1 MAESAAPYSKSYY
14 PVYLDLTGR
23 ACVVVGG
30 GRVAERKVATLL
42 KYGADVTVI
51 APEVMPAI
59 EILIDQ
65 ERIVLERRGYVR
77 GDLTGAFVVIC
88 ATDSEEINRAVYS
101 EAEEMGVLVNVVD
114 VPPLCNFI
122 VPSIVKR
129 GGLQIAISTGGAAPA
144 VAKRVRRHL
153 QEEYGQEWG
162 AYIALLGEIRALAMS
177 QIADDGERKAFY
189 ERIADSD
196 VLARFTRGDTPV
208 AADVLA
214 EFREGADQATARSR

>member
-1 MAESAAPYSKSYY
+1 MVESTAPYSKSYY

-30 GRVAERKVATLL
+30 GRIAERKVDTLL
-42 KYGADVTVI
+42 RYGADVTVI
-51 APEVMPAI
+51 APEITPAM
-59 EILIDQ
+59 EAHVD
-65 ERIVLERRGYVR
+65 EDRIIVERRGYVR

-88 ATDSEEINRAVYS
+88 ATDSEEVNRAVYS

-153 QEEYGQEWG
+153 QEEYGEEWG

-177 QIADDGERKAFY
+177 GIADDAERKAFF
-189 ERIADSD
+189 ERVADSD
-196 VLARFTRGDTPV
+196 VLVRFTRGETPV

-214 EFREGADQATARSR
+214 EFREGTE

>member
-1 MAESAAPYSKSYY
+1 MSDTAIPYSKTYY
-14 PVYLDLTGR
+14 PVYLDLNGR
-23 ACVVVGG
+23 PCVVVGG
-30 GRVAERKVATLL
+30 GRVAERKVAALL

-51 APEVMPAI
+51 SPEVMPAI
-59 EILIDQ
+59 EILVDQ
-65 ERIVLERRGYVR
+65 DRVIVERRGYVR

-144 VAKRVRRHL
+144 VAKRVRKRL
-153 QEEYGQEWG
+153 QEEFGEEWG
-162 AYIALLGEIRALAMS
+162 PYVALLGEIRALAM
-177 QIADDGERKAFY
+177 AEVPDDAERKAFF
-189 ERIADSD
+189 ERVADSD
-196 VLARFTRGDTPV
+196 VLARFTRGETPV
-208 AADVLA
+208 AADVLS
-214 EFREGADQATARSR
+214 EFATPTGG

>member
-1 MAESAAPYSKSYY
+1 MSDTATPYSKTYY

-51 APEVMPAI
+51 SPEVMPAL
-59 EILIDQ
+59 EILVEQ
-65 ERIVLERRGYVR
+65 ERIIVERRGYVR
-77 GDLTGAFVVIC
+77 GDLAGAFVVIC

-101 EAEEMGVLVNVVD
+101 EAEEHGVLVNVVD

-144 VAKRVRRHL
+144 VAKRVRKRL
-153 QEEYGQEWG
+153 QEEFGEEWG
-162 AYIALLGEIRALAMS
+162 PYVALLGEVRVLAMS
-177 QIADDGERKAFY
+177 AMEDDAERRTFF
-189 ERIADSD
+189 ERVADSD
-196 VLARFTRGDTPV
+196 LLARFTRGETPT
-208 AADVLA
+208 AEAVLA
-214 EFREGADQATARSR
+214 EFAAAGAE

>member
-1 MAESAAPYSKSYY
+1 MSDTATPYSKTYY

-23 ACVVVGG
+23 PCVVVGG

-51 APEVMPAI
+51 SPEVMPAL
-59 EILIDQ
+59 EILVEQ
-65 ERIVLERRGYVR
+65 ERIIVERRGYVR
-77 GDLTGAFVVIC
+77 GDLAGAFVVIC

-101 EAEEMGVLVNVVD
+101 EAEEHGVLVNVVD

-144 VAKRVRRHL
+144 VAKRVRKRL
-153 QEEYGQEWG
+153 QEEFGEEWG
-162 AYIALLGEIRALAMS
+162 PYVALLGEIRALAMS
-177 QIADDGERKAFY
+177 QIDDDAERKAFF
-189 ERIADSD
+189 ERVADSD
-196 VLARFTRGDTPV
+196 VLARFTRGETPV
-208 AADVLA
+208 AADVLS
-214 EFREGADQATARSR
+214 EFAAPTGG